1 MKCRSC
7 GLEIAD
13 KAIVCYRCGTPT
25 ADPRP
30 PALQPRRRPG
40 WLGLVI
46 GAAIG
51 VVILLAMVLTPSG
64 TPERWGEWIALAIVV
79 VVGTVFWR
87 RRPRGR

>member
-30 PALQPRRRPG
+30 PAPQPRRRPG
-40 WLGLVI
+40 LLGLVI
-46 GAAIG
+46 GAALS
-51 VVILLAMVLTPSG
+51 VVILLALVLTPSG
-64 TPERWGEWIALAIVV
+64 TPERWGEWIALAAVL
-79 VVGTVFWR
+79 VGTGLWWR
-87 RRPRGR
+87 RQLGR